1 MAIRVIGAGLG
12 RTGTLSLKA
21 ALEEVG
27 FGACYHMIELLGHPE
42 QIHFWEAA
50 SRGEPV
56 EWDTLF
62 AGYQA
67 VVDYPGCRS
76 YHTLMERYPEAKVVL
91 TVRDPDR
98 WYESTRETI
107 YKVGR
112 AAPEHPETQSS
123 PGNGP
128 PAGLPFPGDPQLF
141 RRIFH
146 MVEQDIWQGD
156 FAGRFEDREYAIE
169 VFNRYISQVKE
180 QVPAQRLLVYEV
192 SQGWEPLCRF
202 LEVPI
207 PEGKPFPRLNDRE
220 AFRNMTQSL
229 PSKH

>member
-42 QIHFWEAA
+42 QIRFWEAA
-50 SRGEPV
+50 SRRESV
-56 EWDTLF
+56 DWDALF

-67 VVDYPGCRS
+67 VVDYPGCRY
-76 YHTLMERYPEAKVVL
+76 YHTLMEQYPEAKVIL

-98 WYESTRETI
+98 WYESTKETI

-112 AAPEHPETQSS
+112 AAPKHSESQSA
-123 PGNGP
+123 PTEGP
-128 PAGLPFPGDPQLF
+128 PTSLPFPGS
-141 RRIFH
+141 
-146 MVEQDIWQGD
+146 
-156 FAGRFEDREYAIE
+156 FENRDHAIK
-169 VFNRYISQVKE
+169 VFNRHIARVKE
-180 QVPAQRLLVYEV
+180 QVPQQRLLVYEV

-202 LEVPI
+202 LDVPI
-207 PEGKPFPRLNDRE
+207 PEDKPFPRLNDRE
-220 AFRNMTQSL
+220 AFGRMTQSQT
-229 PSKH
+229 SES